1 MTMVF
6 MTLIEAIISVMFI
19 ADHWFRYSLL
29 YSVLGF
35 FTTTLLEPYSKSKTP
50 TRFSLLTVHRLALN
64 ARVQLKVWLDPLFLS
79 SSCSS
84 KSRRKRILV
93 SQQLSSHPPQ
103 NIFSLST
110 LVQGQLL
117 SFFHSITGFFFFFNH
132 CRFIYHLKWAYGFQF
147 SFFQKWRMTCPP
159 YDNLSFQMF
168 RSSSTTFMKKYC
180 QKKFTFNQ

>member
-1 MTMVF
+1 MWFSFETWK
-6 MTLIEAIISVMFI
+6 IS
-19 ADHWFRYSLL
+19 
-29 YSVLGF
+29 
-35 FTTTLLEPYSKSKTP
+35 
-50 TRFSLLTVHRLALN
+50 LTVHRLALN

-147 SFFQKWRMTCPP
+147 SFFQKWRMTSPP

-168 RSSSTTFMKKYC
+168 RSSSTMYIQEEILPEKVHISSIKIFLVKYFLTVRNK
-180 QKKFTFNQ
+180 QSARNDSK